1 MRRPTPAAKSRDAAI
16 DWMRA
21 VSILYIAGFWHLN
34 NYTTAL
40 PWYRDP
46 PFARVTVLAL
56 ALFVLISGFLAGKA
70 GAPVT
75 RQRLASYYRRRLIRI
90 YPPYLLALGV
100 FTALGLSGAPFLP
113 SALML
118 NMIVPPPPFTLWFMT
133 MIVLFYL
140 AAPFLLALADRPAR
154 LIGTI
159 AVIWM
164 ILFALDRFA
173 FGIEDRLLIYLPA
186 FAAGILIANHAA
198 PQRLVLAVSALVA
211 VIGYAVSLNATVQ
224 DADQSLWIALWATG
238 SAVFTFVVLRG
249 RLPRSRIVE
258 ELSLG
263 GFFLYL
269 FHRPIYVVLLKV
281 SGVQAPWTRELLLI
295 GIGFPVAIVFGI
307 LAQRAYDRAI
317 TGLVERR
324 NAPLPLPVS

>member
-1 MRRPTPAAKSRDAAI
+1 
-16 DWMRA
+16 
-21 VSILYIAGFWHLN
+21 
-34 NYTTAL
+34 
-40 PWYRDP
+40 
-46 PFARVTVLAL
+46 
-56 ALFVLISGFLAGKA
+56 
-70 GAPVT
+70 
-75 RQRLASYYRRRLIRI
+75 LIRI

-164 ILFALDRFA
+164 ILFALDRLA
-173 FGIEDRLLIYLPA
+173 FDIEDRLLIYLPA
-186 FAAGILIANHAA
+186 FAAGILIANHVA

-211 VIGYAVSLNATVQ
+211 VIGYAVSMNARVL
-224 DADQSLWIALWATG
+224 DADQSLWMVLWATG

-281 SGVQAPWTRELLLI
+281 SGVQAPWTRELLLV

-307 LAQRAYDRAI
+307 LAQRAYDGAI